1 MRISTIKLTV
11 NSNFSSIIT
20 AIAISAAIAISFSLF
35 SGFLSVT
42 SRGRSFS
49 SQSLKLVADYPFK
62 LPMVLIK
69 LLNALRA
76 SLDQPFSKSCGFHK
90 LEFMLLGA
98 SLPDVSFT
106 NPFSFLGALPEG
118 QSCSFSCRNAS
129 LNLIYRHRVKS
140 VCKCL
145 NSHGELSLC

>member
-90 LEFMLLGA
+90 LEFMLLG
-98 SLPDVSFT
+98 
-106 NPFSFLGALPEG
+106 SFLGALPEG